1 MSTTFQ
7 FDTARID
14 AVLSP
19 HDRSDRPGLAVG
31 VAHRGRPLLRRG
43 LGLASVELPVV
54 LTPST
59 RLRVASVTKQFCA
72 LAVMLLAED
81 GKLSIDDSIRHHL
94 PDLPPWAAPITLA
107 QLMGHTSGMRC
118 SIDLLFFLHGTAGR
132 AVGANVQ
139 REMLR
144 GLGSVN
150 FAPGSDFVYCNGG
163 YTLLTELVERLADQP
178 FGDFLR
184 ERVLQPVGMHDSL
197 LRADDELCLPN
208 TATQHRAIAGGGFA
222 RGHFG
227 PPHDG
232 AGGLVSTVDDM
243 LRWMD
248 HLRHPRVG
256 TAATWA
262 AMRTPLQLR
271 DGASTGYGL
280 GLMSG
285 VHRGLRVLHH
295 SGLVFGGTSQM
306 IQVPD
311 HELDIIVLANHGGID
326 SIGVAEQ
333 IIDACITGLPPA
345 PLAARLDVEGEF
357 LDAERGR
364 LVRLLSV
371 DGTTQLEIN
380 GARLPLEAP
389 RRRHAVVPRQ
399 PEPGRDLRARRRRVG
414 IGLARTRPPLAPAPA
429 AERPPAQRHSRPRA
443 ATACRTWAWSSTSPT
458 TTAPRGSTCTA
469 PTARC
474 TTRCKARGAGVWAC
488 THDEPR
494 LAAGAVLMQQGS
506 RLTFT
511 TLRTRHLILEPDPP
525 MPEPLSPQA
534 AALLEPWAGPFG
546 GLPPLTPTDP
556 LAIEQALRAAIDLKR
571 AEVQAIAQNPAPPT
585 FENTAEALEDCGRA
599 LNRVITVFRVHANSL
614 SLGEMPAVAQRIAPL
629 LAALD
634 DEIAHDERLFARLGE
649 VWSGARAGRPVA
661 RAATAGRRATHPHA
675 TQGRGPRAAGQGAAG
690 ADQRAA
696 GVAVGAVQPEPDP
709 GGRHA
714 SRLHRRRS
722 RPRRPARRAA
732 PGGGRGRPGARP
744 PWRLGHRQRARRGLA
759 GADAGHAARSART
772 GVAHVDEPRRPPR
785 PARQPTHRR
794 RDAAA
799 ARRTGAADGPPP
811 ATRTWH
817 WPTAWHARPRP
828 RWRCW
833 SAPGSACARPRW
845 HSSPTTRRSR
855 TSALTR
861 TPAAPAEPPARPLG
875 PPVLCRE
882 AAPRTLRPGR

>member
-1 MSTTFQ
+1 MSPTFA

-14 AVLSP
+14 ALLAP
-19 HDRSDRPGLAVG
+19 HDRSDRPGLVLG
-31 VAHRGRPLLRRG
+31 VAHRGRPLFRRG
-43 LGLASVELPVV
+43 VGLASVELPVV

-81 GKLSIDDSIRHHL
+81 GKLSIDDSIRRHL

-178 FGDFLR
+178 FADFLR

-262 AMRTPLQLR
+262 AMRTPLQLHTNS
-271 DGASTGYGL
+271 STGYGL

-295 SGLVFGGTSQM
+295 SGMLFGGTSQV
-306 IQVPD
+306 IQVLD
-311 HELDIIVLANHGGID
+311 HDLDIVVLANHGGVD
-326 SIGVAEQ
+326 SVGLAEQ
-333 IIDACITGLPPA
+333 IIDACLTGLPPA
-345 PLAARLDVEGEF
+345 PTAARLDIEGEF

-364 LVRLLSV
+364 RVRLLSV

-380 GARLPLEAP
+380 GARLPLK
-389 RRRHAVVPRQ
+389 RHA
-399 PEPGRDLRARRRRVG
+399 DDTLWCRANPSLG
-414 IGLARTRPPLAPAPA
+414 ATFEPA
-429 AERPPAQRHSRPRA
+429 ADGSALDWHELGRHSRLPRLQVPTGA
-443 ATACRTWAWSSTSPT
+443 AAL
-458 TTAPRGSTCTA
+458 APPGRYRVPDLGLVVDITHDGGV
-469 PTARC
+469 
-474 TTRCKARGAGVWAC
+474 TRLDLHGPHGTMHYTLQARGADVWAC

-494 LAAGAVLMQQGS
+494 LAAGAVLMQQAG

-511 TLRTRHLILEPDPP
+511 TLRTRHLILEPDP
-525 MPEPLSPQA
+525 A
-534 AALLEPWAGPFG
+534 
-546 GLPPLTPTDP
+546 
-556 LAIEQALRAAIDLKR
+556 
-571 AEVQAIAQNPAPPT
+571 
-585 FENTAEALEDCGRA
+585 
-599 LNRVITVFRVHANSL
+599 HA
-614 SLGEMPAVAQRIAPL
+614 
-629 LAALD
+629 
-634 DEIAHDERLFARLGE
+634 
-649 VWSGARAGRPVA
+649 
-661 RAATAGRRATHPHA
+661 
-675 TQGRGPRAAGQGAAG
+675 
-690 ADQRAA
+690 
-696 GVAVGAVQPEPDP
+696 
-709 GGRHA
+709 
-714 SRLHRRRS
+714 
-722 RPRRPARRAA
+722 
-732 PGGGRGRPGARP
+732 
-744 PWRLGHRQRARRGLA
+744 
-759 GADAGHAARSART
+759 
-772 GVAHVDEPRRPPR
+772 
-785 PARQPTHRR
+785 
-794 RDAAA
+794 
-799 ARRTGAADGPPP
+799 
-811 ATRTWH
+811 
-817 WPTAWHARPRP
+817 
-828 RWRCW
+828 
-833 SAPGSACARPRW
+833 
-845 HSSPTTRRSR
+845 
-855 TSALTR
+855 
-861 TPAAPAEPPARPLG
+861 
-875 PPVLCRE
+875 
-882 AAPRTLRPGR
+882 